1 MNTNSAAHSAA
12 NDNLAAGAV
21 SPTDTSSLTTIIG
34 GLVVLAC
41 FAAPL
46 FLTLPET
53 MDSAARP
60 RPLISEAGAADVRE
74 PTFHERHA
82 GQAGVE
88 WTDTL
93 DQAGLAQWRM
103 RVSD

>member
-1 MNTNSAAHSAA
+1 MNTESGLQNATSA
-12 NDNLAAGAV
+12 NVAAGAA
-21 SPTDTSSLTTIIG
+21 SPHYAGSLTTIIG
-34 GLVVLAC
+34 GVVVLAC

-60 RPLISEAGAADVRE
+60 SPLISEAVAADVRE
-74 PTFHERHA
+74 PTFHERHPVQ
-82 GQAGVE
+82 GSVD

-93 DQAGLAQWRM
+93 DEARLAQ
-103 RVSD
+103 